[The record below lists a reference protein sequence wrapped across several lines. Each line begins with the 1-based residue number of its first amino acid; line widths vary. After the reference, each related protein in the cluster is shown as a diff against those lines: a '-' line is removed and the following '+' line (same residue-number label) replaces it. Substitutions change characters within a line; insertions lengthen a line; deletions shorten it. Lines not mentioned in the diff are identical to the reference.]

1 MDGVAKWYP
10 AWNRSAVA
18 FKHGEE
24 ADKAT
29 VDFIRYLTN
38 AENSVKFCMAVGSL
52 TPYKD
57 AAELQA
63 YKDYLNKGDLM
74 TQSLQAVQATLEYAE
89 VLPTVTVS
97 STVRTELQRAVE
109 RVATGTVTAEEALKE
124 AAENANREWAAK

>member
-1 MDGVAKWYP
+1 
-10 AWNRSAVA
+10 
-18 FKHGEE
+18 
-24 ADKAT
+24 
-29 VDFIRYLTN
+29 
-38 AENSVKFCMAVGSL
+38 MAVGSL